1 MAGRYAP
8 TYPAAIK
15 YLLADRHGLTAYLRL
30 PLSTTA
36 GFGIRTSSSGPSARP
51 AAAPR
56 LSAAWAG
63 AVTGVWAG
71 QAAAARG
78 PQVA

>member
-15 YLLADRHGLTAYLRL
+15 CLLADRHGLTAYLRL
-30 PLSTTA
+30 TA